1 MLTILPLASG
11 LNPPDDVRA
20 SVARVCARLDAAGA
34 GHRIAAP
41 GEPEPPD
48 ALLIITGGTEH
59 LALAEAAR
67 MADPLILLAHETQNS
82 LPAALEIL
90 SRLQQVSR
98 VGRIVL
104 VNDAPAAAAGLAHV
118 GRLQMVRRRLRASR
132 LGRIG
137 VPSDWLVASCPP
149 PEAVRD
155 VWGPTVVDVP
165 MAEVQD
171 AMRFAP
177 VDQVEAV
184 RADLAGGARVI
195 VEPSPD
201 DLVAA
206 SRVTVALREV
216 VARHRLDA
224 CTVRCFDLVQ
234 QQRTTGCVALSGLID
249 AGVTAG
255 CEGDVPA
262 TLTMMWM
269 AAMGCGPSFM
279 ANPQDLDPAANTLWL
294 AHCTVARSL
303 VSDYALRSHFESSL
317 GVGIEGRLT
326 PGPVTL
332 ARVGGGDLRALF
344 VSDGTLLESGD
355 HPQRCRTQ
363 ALVRLERPV
372 MTLLERPA
380 GNHHILARGAWADDL
395 RAYHRWF
402 VGGQPPAS
410 SL

>member
-1 MLTILPLASG
+1 MLTILPLASA

-20 SVARVCARLDAAGA
+20 SVARVSARLETAGA
-34 GHRIAAP
+34 GHRIA
-41 GEPEPPD
+41 
-48 ALLIITGGTEH
+48 EH
-59 LALAEAAR
+59 LALAEAGR
-67 MADPLILLAHETQNS
+67 MTDPVILIAHETQNS

-90 SRLQQVSR
+90 SRLQQGAR
-98 VGRIVL
+98 AGRIVL
-104 VNDAPAAAAGLAHV
+104 VNDVPGAADGLARV
-118 GRLQMVRRRLRASR
+118 GRFRAVRRRLSASR

-137 VPSDWLVASCPP
+137 VPSDWLVASSPS
-149 PEAVRD
+149 PEVVRET
-155 VWGPTVVDVP
+155 WGSTVVDIP

-171 AMRFAP
+171 AMRSAP
-177 VDQVEAV
+177 PDQVEAV

-201 DLVAA
+201 DLVAV

-216 VARHRLDA
+216 VARYRLDA

-234 QQRTTGCVALSGLID
+234 QQRTTGCAALSSLID
-249 AGVTAG
+249 AGITAG

-317 GVGIEGRLT
+317 GVGIEGRLA

-332 ARVGGGDLRALF
+332 ARIGGGDLRALV
-344 VSDGTLLESGD
+344 VSDGSLLDSGD

-363 ALVRLERPV
+363 ALVHLERPV

-395 RAYHRWF
+395 RAYHALF
-402 VGGQPPAS
+402 VQS
-410 SL
+410 EERD